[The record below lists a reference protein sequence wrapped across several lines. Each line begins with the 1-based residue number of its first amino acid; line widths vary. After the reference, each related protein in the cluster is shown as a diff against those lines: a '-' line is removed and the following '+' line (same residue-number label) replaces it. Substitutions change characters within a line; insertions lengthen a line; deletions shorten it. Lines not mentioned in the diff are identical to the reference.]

1 MWALCS
7 AVPTER
13 GTPDHLRVMFPERR
27 RGERFPPR
35 SLGQLTPH
43 GIPYIVRGGV
53 CRPDV
58 TTTEGANMSTK
69 SSKSIRIGRDKI
81 RQAQD
86 LARTALGR
94 DVTERQAVELCVSA
108 QSAGALD
115 AALDRVVAHAHEWAT
130 ARIHDR
136 DAMWTRLL
144 LAFATRETG
153 DTWKI
158 TVADGRPW
166 LHRSDAAATT
176 GEPLAAVDLDGL
188 VKELRAGGALEETQE
203 LN

>member
-1 MWALCS
+1 MAG
-7 AVPTER
+7 P
-13 GTPDHLRVMFPERR
+13 
-27 RGERFPPR
+27 FPPR
-35 SLGQLTPH
+35 APEA
-43 GIPYIVRGGV
+43 GGPNGGPFD
-53 CRPDV
+53 R
-58 TTTEGANMSTK
+58 
-69 SSKSIRIGRDKI
+69 KI
-81 RQAQD
+81 QRKK
-86 LARTALGR
+86 LARCAVGCGLSDGR
-94 DVTERQAVELCVSA
+94 RAGFGVRDRRELV
-108 QSAGALD
+108 
-115 AALDRVVAHAHEWAT
+115 HAHEWAT

-166 LHRSDAAATT
+166 LHRSDAAAAT